1 MVLMGIVLPVGQD
14 ERRIEIAFE
23 GLEAILDIGALGG
36 EIPVAESKHL
46 DLFLGNILK
55 NGSRAVPRLGSTLRI
70 PAENDPSHD
79 ETRHLGS
86 DAQNGS
92 AASDLD
98 IIGVGTQ
105 AKQPKW
111 PSFIRRKN

>member
-1 MVLMGIVLPVGQD
+1 
-14 ERRIEIAFE
+14 
-23 GLEAILDIGALGG
+23 
-36 EIPVAESKHL
+36 
-46 DLFLGNILK
+46 
-55 NGSRAVPRLGSTLRI
+55 LRI

-98 IIGVGTQ
+98 IVGVGTQ